1 MPLSHKLVDEPG
13 HLLYLWYITEA
24 TSQLQSIFN
33 NVYKDLVPVEQFGSE
48 IRQREWLAVRLLVA
62 EILGHPTRINYLRK
76 GCPFLPDES
85 FNISISHAKN
95 WVGVQLLADK
105 PAGLDMEIKSDK
117 IRRIAPKFMNN
128 IEIMNSDDSLDYLYK
143 VWCSKEVLFKVH
155 QNGNVDFKR
164 DLTISLGAS
173 SIEGEIKNLES
184 SGRYSLSSVDLKEL
198 IIIYH
203 SPQ

>member
-143 VWCSKEVLFKVH
+143 VWCS
-155 QNGNVDFKR
+155 
-164 DLTISLGAS
+164 
-173 SIEGEIKNLES
+173 
-184 SGRYSLSSVDLKEL
+184 
-198 IIIYH
+198 
-203 SPQ
+203 